1 MFDYAPPL
9 EQIAPVRHRFPAHAC
24 DSHCHIFGPSAV
36 FPFAEKRPYTPPDA
50 PFEKLQA
57 MHDKL
62 GISRTVLVQAAC
74 HGYDMSAVLDAI
86 ARSRGQCRGVA
97 LLAPDVSAGEIK
109 RLHEGGIR
117 GARFHF
123 MSHLAGSTRE
133 EVEHIAGLIAP
144 HGWHICVHGDEAS
157 VISVLP
163 WFTSLNVPFVID
175 HMARV
180 SADKG
185 VENPNFQALLDLKSH
200 PGAWVKISGIDRVSS
215 SGKRPF
221 ADGRPLMRALI
232 EHMPNRL
239 LWGTDW
245 PHPRVQGDM
254 PDDGDSANTLLDL
267 CPDPAV
273 LEQILVANPQ
283 VLYGFDEEV
292 QA

>member
-9 EQIAPVRHRFPAHAC
+9 ERITPVARRLPANAC
-24 DSHCHIFGPSAV
+24 DTHCHIFGPAAV
-36 FPFAEKRPYTPPDA
+36 FPFAEDRPYTPPDA

-57 MHDKL
+57 MHAKL
-62 GISRTVLVQAAC
+62 GITRTVLVQAAC
-74 HGYDMSAVLDAI
+74 HGTDMTAVLDAI
-86 ARSRGQCRGVA
+86 AHSNGQCRGVA
-97 LLAPDVSAGEIK
+97 LLAPDVDAAEIA
-109 RLHEGGIR
+109 RLHAGGIR

-133 EVEHIAGLIAP
+133 DVERIARLIAV

-163 WFTSLNVPFVID
+163 WFTSLDVPFVID
-175 HMARV
+175 HMGRV

-185 VENPNFQALLDLKSH
+185 LRNPHFQALLDLKNH
-200 PGAWVKISGIDRVSS
+200 PRAWVKISGIDRVSS
-215 SGKRPF
+215 TGKRPF
-221 ADGRPLMRALI
+221 ADGKPFVRALI
-232 EHMPNRL
+232 EHMPDRL

-254 PDDGDSANTLLDL
+254 PDDGDSANTLLEL
-267 CPDPAV
+267 CPDQAV

-283 VLYGFDEEV
+283 ALYGFDGAVRE
-292 QA
+292 